1 MDATEWDEQLQNP
14 FKAKWEKLILQLPA
28 LRDISIPRNCF
39 PASKDEQVIELH
51 GFSDASTKA
60 YAAAVY
66 VRVVDEDVVHTSLM
80 CAKSRVA
87 PVKTQ
92 TIPRLELLGAV
103 LLARLMDSV
112 MKALSGIISID
123 NVFYW
128 TDSIT
133 VVCWIRNN
141 KNWKQ
146 YVMRRVEEICKLSLM
161 DKWNHC
167 SGAHNPAD
175 FATRGVPADQLNK
188 NLL

>member
-1 MDATEWDEQLQNP
+1 M
-14 FKAKWEKLILQLPA
+14 
-28 LRDISIPRNCF
+28 R
-39 PASKDEQVIELH
+39 
-51 GFSDASTKA
+51 DASTKA

-128 TDSIT
+128 ADSIT

-146 YVMRRVEEICKLSLM
+146 YVMRRVEEIRKLSLT

-175 FATRGVPADQLNK
+175 LATRGVPGDQLNK
-188 NLL
+188 NLLWWTGFDFIKSREVACQESSNESFLQEKNALEEEI